1 MTSAAFFGVM
11 LAAFAIS
18 RGVGTFD
25 SALAAA
31 ILMIQV
37 PAGALIWLRT
47 SAGRHATVPTVLGA
61 GLAIGSILSAVT
73 DQIFVNLLGV
83 AGIGALLPG
92 LACLPAFFQS
102 VRPSGKCKLVSETQ
116 DFEIIAVAVSGSL
129 FLLAWG
135 NEDQSLAIAAVAIA
149 LVAFVFASFPQN
161 FAVPRFSQ
169 IRSLVLAAICVA
181 TLFGVSP
188 STQVP
193 DGSPEKYRDITLGSD
208 DQIKS
213 EQLSIALATRGFESN
228 SAAISRPIKFHGL
241 SLAWVGGMTT
251 SGNDSPFV
259 HTLHIVPLSVLAA
272 IGFLVYHLLSL
283 VGASHRVRLAGIIVS
298 VVAANPDGSLR
309 IVHAITTSNIV
320 PLLWI
325 MLLLL
330 VLVEQDSQ
338 PGKKSI
344 ARLVLIAL
352 TPSAVMLGKGPYG
365 VVVATGL
372 IAVLA
377 AVVLNRSRR
386 RDNRGLVASLATG
399 LVLQAVSYVFFLRA
413 ELTDSFEIGLQL
425 SRFPSPLPF
434 RFTSD
439 PGISHLIE
447 GSIVLFLF
455 LVLRYVP
462 LVGSGFKKLLQLP
475 GLFAVGGAAG
485 GILSFVVYQS
495 DGTMLGSETYF
506 LNAALF
512 ITGCSGIYVCFRRM
526 SYRFVMATVTLAV
539 VLLVSVGG
547 LSASGGLGVRN
558 FVLLGVATVVL
569 GLLATYEPR
578 LWPKPQMV
586 GTFLVVATGLF
597 GIVRTP
603 LVDSSKA
610 TIASVVSADE
620 LEVFEWIRQNSP
632 KSALFVTNRQLCSGT
647 ISCGGNGMPTAAAF
661 TQRGFVIEGLRTL
674 TPASMWGGPP
684 PPLLLPLVR
693 ETEDVLGYLSGS
705 RELTQVKTRASW
717 ALVYLDEPISE
728 ANMPNGMLR
737 HLSESRMIGVF
748 ELPPMS

>member
-1 MTSAAFFGVM
+1 M
-11 LAAFAIS
+11 LAAFAVS
-18 RGVGTFD
+18 RGVGMFD
-25 SALAAA
+25 SALATA
-31 ILMIQV
+31 ILMLQV
-37 PAGALIWLRT
+37 PAGALVWLRT
-47 SAGRHATVPTVLGA
+47 SAGKHVSAPTVLGA
-61 GLAIGSILSAVT
+61 GLAIGSMLSAVT

-83 AGIGALLPG
+83 AGIGALVPG
-92 LACLPAFFQS
+92 LTCLPAFVRS
-102 VRPSGKCKLVSETQ
+102 VRMSGKYKLVSETR
-116 DFEIIAVAVSGSL
+116 DVEIIAVSVSASL

-135 NEDQSLAIAAVAIA
+135 NEDQSLSIAAAAMA
-149 LVAFVFASFPQN
+149 LVTFVFVSFPQKVQ
-161 FAVPRFSQ
+161 APRFSQ

-208 DQIKS
+208 DQVKS
-213 EQLSIALATRGFESN
+213 EQLSIALATRGFDSN

-251 SGNDSPFV
+251 AGNDSPFV
-259 HTLHIVPLSVLAA
+259 HTLHIVPLSVLTA
-272 IGFLVYHLLSL
+272 IGLLVYHLLSL
-283 VGASHRVRLAGIIVS
+283 VGASHRVRLVGIIVS

-338 PGKKSI
+338 PGKKSMT
-344 ARLVLIAL
+344 RLVLIAL

-365 VVVATGL
+365 VVVASGL
-372 IAVLA
+372 IAVLV

-399 LVLQAVSYVFFLRA
+399 LVLQALSYVFFLRA
-413 ELTDSFEIGLQL
+413 ELTDRFEIGLQP
-425 SRFPSPLPF
+425 SRFPAPLPF

-439 PGISHLIE
+439 PSVSHLIE

-462 LVGSGFKKLLQLP
+462 LVGSGFKKLPQLP
-475 GLFAVGGAAG
+475 GLFALGGAAG

-512 ITGCSGIYVCFRRM
+512 ITGCFAVFTCFRKM
-526 SYRFVMATVTLAV
+526 SFRFVMGTATLAV

-547 LSASGGLGVRN
+547 PSATGGLGVRN
-558 FVLLGVATVVL
+558 FVLLGMATVVL
-569 GLLATYEPR
+569 GLSATYEPR
-578 LWPKPQMV
+578 RWPTSQMV
-586 GTFLVVATGLF
+586 GAFFLVATGLF
-597 GIVRTP
+597 GIVHTP

-610 TIASVVSADE
+610 AVTPLVSADE
-620 LEVFEWIRQNSP
+620 SEVFEWIRQNTP
-632 KSALFVTNRQLCSGT
+632 KSALFVTNRQLCPGA
-647 ISCGGNGMPTAAAF
+647 ILCGGNGMPTAAAF

-705 RELTQVKTRASW
+705 RELNQVETRASW

-728 ANMPNGMLR
+728 ANMPNGILR
-737 HLSESRMIGVF
+737 HLSESKMIGVF
-748 ELPPMS
+748 ELPTRS